1 MSKQLYEEALADAKK
16 LKEIAEDNAKRALV
30 EAVTP
35 RIRDLIEKELLR
47 EYSERDDELED
58 DNFGMP
64 GAPPPEGELMTDD
77 MLSPHGEDDVMMF
90 DFMDMEDDAGA
101 PVEPPMFGGQ
111 SSCGSETTYGL
122 DMESIDLLLPLIN
135 ASSGKN
141 TLETRLVK
149 LGESIRNA
157 KYSMLVES
165 RGNFSDVSEMISR
178 VENMYDHVQESIKDT
193 DKKNE
198 YELTLEAFYKELN
211 KLQEQIMRRNGLNRL
226 HEKKLMFTI
235 DGLPDDLDDDALDN
249 LEISITS
256 DEGDEGED
264 ELDMGDEEDMGGDE
278 EGGEEGDEGG
288 DELDLDLGDLGGDE
302 EEEPKEEGTQYE
314 SRRLRDNLVVEIDEG
329 MLRRE
334 IGRMKVIREARALK
348 ARRLAEARARRARR
362 LAEEA
367 VPSTKGQGP
376 GKTLKSFG
384 GGKDEGD
391 PWLDQELTLEMDDT
405 DEMEEMEEAEMSQ
418 REKARGRP
426 GHSKSEMQ
434 SNVQK
439 RDVSESRRYARNDD
453 RRNGASERPAVQ
465 AESNLRAKLAES
477 NLFNAKL
484 IYTNKLLQ
492 NESLS
497 KRQKA
502 EIIERLDEAES
513 LREVKLVYESLTKT
527 LAGTSRPL
535 SESADRKVIGSSSR
549 ATRPASTNLNEGFE
563 TDRWA
568 RLAGITK

>member
-47 EYSERDDELED
+47 EYSERDDEIED

-77 MLSPHGEDDVMMF
+77 MLSPHSEDDVMMF
-90 DFMDMEDDAGA
+90 DFMDMEDDAGV

-135 ASSGKN
+135 ASSGRN
-141 TLETRLVK
+141 TLESRLVK
-149 LGESIRNA
+149 LGESIRSA
-157 KYSMLVES
+157 KYSMLMES
-165 RGNFSDVSEMISR
+165 RGNFSDVAEMISNA
-178 VENMYDHVQESIKDT
+178 ENMYDHVQESVKDA

-211 KLQEQIMRRNGLNRL
+211 QLQERIMRRNRSNRL
-226 HEKKLMFTI
+226 FENDPREFGFKVSSPSGFE
-235 DGLPDDLDDDALDN
+235 DLDDI
-249 LEISITS
+249 EIVVTDDTS
-256 DEGDEGED
+256 GGEAEDDEDDE
-264 ELDMGDEEDMGGDE
+264 ELDMGDEEDMGDDE

-288 DELDLDLGDLGGDE
+288 DELDLDLDDLGGDE

-334 IGRMKVIREARALK
+334 IGRMKVIREARVLK
-348 ARRLAEARARRARR
+348 ARRLAEARRRRARR

-367 VPSTKGQGP
+367 VPSTKGHGP

-391 PWLDQELTLEMDDT
+391 PWLDQDLTLEMEKQ
-405 DEMEEMEEAEMSQ
+405 DEDKVEEAEKEEVM
-418 REKARGRP
+418 
-426 GHSKSEMQ
+426 
-434 SNVQK
+434 
-439 RDVSESRRYARNDD
+439 ESRHYAR
-453 RRNGASERPAVQ
+453 RGAARNGASRRPAVQ

>member
-58 DNFGMP
+58 DSFGMP

-77 MLSPHGEDDVMMF
+77 MLSPHSEDDVMVF
-90 DFMDMEDDAGA
+90 DFVGVEDDAGA

-111 SSCGSETTYGL
+111 SSYGSETTYGL

-135 ASSGKN
+135 ASSGRK
-141 TLETRLVK
+141 TLEHQLVK

-157 KYSMLVES
+157 KYSMLMES
-165 RGNFSDVSEMISR
+165 RGNFSDVTEMISR
-178 VENMYDHVQESIKDT
+178 VENMYDHVQESVKDT

-211 KLQEQIMRRNGLNRL
+211 KLQEQIMRRNRLNRL
-226 HEKKLMFTI
+226 HEKKFMFTI
-235 DGLPDDLDDDALDN
+235 EGFPDDLDDDVLDN

-256 DEGDEGED
+256 DEGGEGED
-264 ELDMGDEEDMGGDE
+264 ELDMGEDELDMGD
-278 EGGEEGDEGG
+278 EEGDEGG
-288 DELDLDLGDLGGDE
+288 DELDLDLGDLGGDEEGGDE

-334 IGRMKVIREARALK
+334 IGRMKVIREARTLK
-348 ARRLAEARARRARR
+348 TRRLAEARRRRARR

-367 VPSTKGQGP
+367 VPLTKGYGP
-376 GKTLKSFG
+376 GKSLKSFG
-384 GGKDEGD
+384 GGKDDGD
-391 PWLDQELTLEMDDT
+391 PWLDQELTLEMDDMG
-405 DEMEEMEEAEMSQ
+405 EMDMPEDDM
-418 REKARGRP
+418 REDDMR
-426 GHSKSEMQ
+426 ED
-434 SNVQK
+434 
-439 RDVSESRRYARNDD
+439 DVAFSPKQESYRRNNGA
-453 RRNGASERPAVQ
+453 RRNGAPQRHAVQ
-465 AESNLRAKLAES
+465 AESKLRAKLAES

-535 SESADRKVIGSSSR
+535 SESADRRVIGSSSR

-568 RLAGITK
+568 RLAGIAK

>member
-47 EYSERDDELED
+47 EYNEVED
-58 DNFGMP
+58 DFGVSSFGEP
-64 GAPPPEGELMTDD
+64 GAPPPEGDLMTDD
-77 MLSPHGEDDVMMF
+77 MMGPPAEGDVMTF
-90 DFMDMEDDAGA
+90 DFAGMDDDMGA
-101 PVEPPMFGGQ
+101 PVDPPMFGGEDALD
-111 SSCGSETTYGL
+111 GVVEYGL
-122 DMESIDLLLPLIN
+122 DMESIDLLLALIN
-135 ASSGKN
+135 ASSRKS
-141 TLETRLVK
+141 TLEHQLVK
-149 LGESIRNA
+149 LGEGIRNA
-157 KYSMLVES
+157 KYSLLAES
-165 RGNFSDVSEMISR
+165 RGSFSDVKKLISN
-178 VENMYDHVQESIKDT
+178 VENMYNHVQESVKDAN
-193 DKKNE
+193 KKNE

-211 KLQEQIMRRNGLNRL
+211 KLQEQIMRRNRLNRL

-235 DGLPDDLDDDALDN
+235 DGLPDDLDDEALDN

-256 DEGDEGED
+256 GEGEEGGD
-264 ELDMGDEEDMGGDE
+264 ELDMGDEEDE
-278 EGGEEGDEGG
+278 EGGDEGG
-288 DELDLDLGDLGGDE
+288 DEGGEELDLDLGDLGGDDEGGDDE
-302 EEEPKEEGTQYE
+302 EEEPQEEGHYTE
-314 SRRLRDNLVVEIDEG
+314 SRRLRDNLIVEIDEG

-334 IGRMKVIREARALK
+334 IGRMKVIREARTLK
-348 ARRLAEARARRARR
+348 ARRLAEARRHRARR

-367 VPSTKGQGP
+367 VPSTKGYGP
-376 GKTLKSFG
+376 GKSLKSFG
-384 GGKDEGD
+384 GGKDDGD
-391 PWLDQELTLEMDDT
+391 PWLDQELTLEMDGVDGVG
-405 DEMEEMEEAEMSQ
+405 EMDMPEDDM
-418 REKARGRP
+418 RED
-426 GHSKSEMQ
+426 
-434 SNVQK
+434 
-439 RDVSESRRYARNDD
+439 DVAFSPKHESYRRNNGA
-453 RRNGASERPAVQ
+453 RRNGTPQRHAVQ

-535 SESADRKVIGSSSR
+535 SESTGRRVIGSSSR